1 MHFGIE
7 CVSATWDERG
17 FWTVQLRDNLTGID
31 YTRKATVFISAVGGI
46 SHPRDIKF
54 PGMEKFQG
62 EIFHTAR
69 WNHKYDYRGKRMA
82 VIGNGCSA
90 AQVIPVVVKD
100 AAYVKQYARSAQ
112 WYHERPN
119 RMFTPVEKWCMRYI
133 PFWERYLRL
142 RLFLANDN
150 LVATYMP
157 GANAERLRAK
167 VERSAR
173 QYIKQ
178 QAPKKYHDFLIPD
191 FPLGEAMEHVK
202 VEAWPLTFDRLQ
214 ATNL

>member
-1 MHFGIE
+1 MQFGIE
-7 CVSATWDERG
+7 CISASWNESG
-17 FWTVQLRDNLTGID
+17 FWTAQFRDILTGIT
-31 YTRKATVFISAVGGI
+31 YTRKATIFVSAVGGI

-62 EIFHTAR
+62 DIFHTAR
-69 WNHKYDYRGKRMA
+69 WNHNYDYRGKRMA

-90 AQVIPVVVKD
+90 AQVVPAVVED

-119 RMFTPVEKWCMRYI
+119 RMFTPFEKWCLRYI
-133 PFWERYLRL
+133 PLWERYLRL

-157 GANAERLRAK
+157 GADAERLRA
-167 VERSAR
+167 EAESSAR
-173 QYIKQ
+173 QYIKKQ
-178 QAPKKYHDFLIPD
+178 SPKEYLEFLIPD
-191 FPLGEAMEHVK
+191 FPLGKTMKGDTVSK
-202 VEAWPLTFDRLQ
+202 TKIPDI
-214 ATNL
+214 